1 MDKRIFS
8 GLAIASFIILLLI
21 IPSCE
26 NLRNDPEY
34 IGKWQKSEIITAD
47 EIVYSNTRTLVL
59 TRNTYEEVY
68 VIKREN
74 STSNTAI
81 IGIAGNLAT
90 SHSNLIFNLNEL
102 GTCVL
107 DERDA
112 CTDVV
117 QWFGKGSAYYTENI
131 KYFETQVAGE
141 FEVVGNTLH
150 LVRDLNND
158 GDVEDTGEDVTFS
171 LI

>member
-1 MDKRIFS
+1 MNKLLFIF
-8 GLAIASFIILLLI
+8 LIPILLFIIFL

-26 NLRNDPEY
+26 NLKNEPEY
-34 IGKWQKSEIITAD
+34 IGKWQMSEKITAD

-74 STSNTAI
+74 STSITAI
-81 IGIAGNLAT
+81 IGTAGTLVT
-90 SHSNLIFNLNEL
+90 SHSNLIFNLEEL
-102 GTCVL
+102 GRCVL
-107 DERDA
+107 DERDV

-117 QWFGKGSAYYTENI
+117 QWFGPGSGYYTENI
-131 KYFETQVAGE
+131 MYFEAEVAGE
-141 FEVVGNTLH
+141 FEVAGNTLR
-150 LVRDLNND
+150 LIRDLNND
-158 GDVEDTGEDVTFS
+158 DDLEDTGEDVTFT